1 MVIALEKE
9 NAAEAWREI
18 IGATDPEKAA
28 AGTIRKD
35 FATSLSKNAVHG
47 ADNDENAELE
57 INFFFNESELIAN

>member
-9 NAAEAWREI
+9 NAVEAWREI